1 MKPADHKRSGL
12 QKVLDAPVNLAEMAA
27 NAETK
32 QVNVS
37 SIWVTARD
45 DNLVKSS
52 NIFSPLIKIISSH
65 LFRFSESGF
74 EKTRKS
80 PTKIA

>member
-1 MKPADHKRSGL
+1 MKPSDHKRSGL
-12 QKVLDAPVNLAEMAA
+12 HKVLDAPVNLAEMAA

-45 DNLVKSS
+45 DNLVKPNKQTNKHSY
-52 NIFSPLIKIISSH
+52 SPSLK
-65 LFRFSESGF
+65 
-74 EKTRKS
+74 KRK
-80 PTKIA
+80 KN